1 MDKPRKVYLLT
12 EEQMENLTAEL
23 CVISKCLTPA
33 NEKRFV
39 SKTINKLA
47 QMPYVMPSDD
57 RVNGIVGDLIN
68 KSSTGI
74 VTRDGR
80 SARIICRDA
89 KGKRPIVALL
99 DNGSEERVARFTV
112 NGRHDERDN
121 VTSSMDLII
130 EEGGGE
136 Q

>member
-1 MDKPRKVYLLT
+1 MDKPKKIYLLT
-12 EEQMENLTAEL
+12 EEQIGDVNYLLCIANKEL
-23 CVISKCLTPA
+23 KDNKTSRL
-33 NEKRFV
+33 V
-39 SKTINKLA
+39 SKAINILA
-47 QMPYVMPSDD
+47 NTPYVTPSDD

-121 VTSSMDLII
+121 VTSSMDLVL
-130 EEGGGE
+130 EKGGGS
-136 Q
+136 